1 MNNDISLCVHVCVLA
16 CMRAYVCTYVHVPVE
31 KDVFTCSNVLSKFL
45 PSLSSLPP
53 PLLHSLIPADSSLLL
68 PLSSLP
74 MPLLPARVHSSAH
87 KPTTFS
93 STRRKQSSSVA
104 TVSPLTSDGCSWH
117 AAIAKE
123 SCWTPRSLGYT
134 TPSKCVCGYGCGCG
148 CEWVWVWLGVG
159 ECGWGVHM

>member
-1 MNNDISLCVHVCVLA
+1 MIFPCACMCVCLHACVH
-16 CMRAYVCTYVHVPVE
+16 MYVHMCMYLLRKMCYVL
-31 KDVFTCSNVLSKFL
+31 TCSNILSKFL

-53 PLLHSLIPADSSLLL
+53 PPPLLHSLILADSSLLL

-74 MPLLPARVHSSAH
+74 MHLLPARVHSSAH

-104 TVSPLTSDGCSWH
+104 TVSPLTSDGCLWH

-134 TPSKCVCGYGCGCG
+134 TPSKCVCGCRCVGVGGRG
-148 CEWVWVWLGVG
+148 CEWVWV
-159 ECGWGVHM
+159 